1 MINFAAKLRTFYQK
15 SNMSRVFFM
24 FLLLELAYIKSYA
37 QFFTIMP
44 DSGQSTRLADE
55 TAYGDS
61 VNIPL
66 VLHSDTIRT
75 EADSLMMAKREE
87 NLFPSSKGLPILIE
101 KRVPVFGYVRN
112 NPLLQLL
119 EQRVT
124 VCLPLDY
131 MTVNSRYGYRK
142 DPVYRCERFH
152 DGIDLKCNYGNVYAM
167 MPGIVKEVHRGTRGY
182 GNYVILQHG
191 SIECLYGH
199 LSVIAVN
206 ENDVVE
212 AGDIVAISGNTGK
225 STGPHLHL
233 RLRKG
238 GKSIDPQPF
247 VNYLNDYIDDLQ
259 DRIATLKF
267 GGKPDRELNI
277 ENLARVLEQYHVK
290 YPKIVIAQS
299 LLETGYYT
307 SRVCWECKNL
317 FGLRRPSDGSYYKF
331 DRWEDS
337 VKAYRDYVQYKY
349 KGGDYLQFLNRIGYA
364 EDKSYVLKVRQ
375 IAKTL

>member
-87 NLFPSSKGLPILIE
+87 NLFPSSKGLPISIE
-101 KRVPVFGYVRN
+101 KRVPVFGHVRN

-167 MPGIVKEVHRGTRGY
+167 MPGIVKEVHRGNRGY
-182 GNYVILQHG
+182 GNYVILDHG
-191 SIECLYGH
+191 IMECLYGH
-199 LSVIAVN
+199 LSAII
-206 ENDVVE
+206 VE
-212 AGDIVAISGNTGK
+212 EGEIIPAGSVVAISGNTGK
-225 STGPHLHL
+225 STGPHLHI
-233 RLRKG
+233 RLRRN
-238 GKSIDPQPF
+238 GKSVDPKPF
-247 VNYLNDYIDDLQ
+247 ISFLNDYIRRLQ
-259 DRIATLKF
+259 DRIAYVRD
-267 GGKPDRELNI
+267 GIKPQLELNI
-277 ENLARVLEQYHVK
+277 RNLVDEMDRCGITNQRYVV
-290 YPKIVIAQS
+290 AQA
-299 LLETGYYT
+299 LLETGYFT
-307 SRVCWECKNL
+307 SRACLECNNL
-317 FGLRRPSDGSYYKF
+317 FGLRRQSDGSYYEF
-331 DRWEDS
+331 DRWEES
-337 VKAYRDYVQYKY
+337 VKAYKDYVQYKY
-349 KGGDYLQFLNRIGYA
+349 KGGDYLLFLKRIGYA
-364 EDKSYVLKVRQ
+364 EDPDYIVKVHQ

>member
-1 MINFAAKLRTFYQK
+1 MLTVYAAKHVLCYILHTAQFQAQHGQIVELRGFADEFIDAALDTLYDLL
-15 SNMSRVFFM
+15 RG
-24 FLLLELAYIKSYA
+24 FLLI
-37 QFFTIMP
+37 
-44 DSGQSTRLADE
+44 
-55 TAYGDS
+55 
-61 VNIPL
+61 
-66 VLHSDTIRT
+66 
-75 EADSLMMAKREE
+75 
-87 NLFPSSKGLPILIE
+87 
-101 KRVPVFGYVRN
+101 
-112 NPLLQLL
+112 
-119 EQRVT
+119 
-124 VCLPLDY
+124 
-131 MTVNSRYGYRK
+131 
-142 DPVYRCERFH
+142 
-152 DGIDLKCNYGNVYAM
+152 
-167 MPGIVKEVHRGTRGY
+167 
-182 GNYVILQHG
+182 

-199 LSVIAVN
+199 LSVIVVN

-233 RLRKG
+233 RLRKD

-259 DRIATLKF
+259 ERIATLKF

>member
-15 SNMSRVFFM
+15 SNMGRVFFM

-66 VLHSDTIRT
+66 VLHSDTIRA

-87 NLFPSSKGLPILIE
+87 NLFPSSKGLPISIE
-101 KRVPVFGYVRN
+101 KRVPVFRHVRN

-167 MPGIVKEVHRGTRGY
+167 MPGIVKEVHRGNRGY

-199 LSVIAVN
+199 LSVIVVK
-206 ENDVVE
+206 EHDVVE

-233 RLRKG
+233 RLRKD

-259 DRIATLKF
+259 ERIATLKF

-349 KGGDYLQFLNRIGYA
+349 KGGDYLLFLNRIGYA